1 MLGFED
7 RLDEESK
14 AVLEMIP
21 ESLLDLSDIPTAR
34 ASVEGLMAAMFAA
47 APEIPG
53 VEMED
58 HWAPGPPGDPDVMV
72 RVYTPSG
79 IEGPVPALYWIHG
92 GGMVLGNVAMDD
104 LNCKGVAVEMGCVVA
119 SVEYRLAP
127 EHPHPAPI
135 EDCYAGLKWLAD
147 NADRLS
153 ADGSRIV
160 IGGASA
166 GGGLAAALALLARD
180 RAEVPIIF
188 QQLIYPML
196 DDRNITPA
204 SHYVQHPKVWNREAN
219 IAGWSAL
226 LGKPAGSDG
235 VSAYASPARAENL
248 ADLPPA
254 FIIVG
259 ELDLFVDEDI
269 DYAQRLIQA
278 GVPVELHVFPG
289 AFHGSDLMVPTSE
302 NSRRWAEI
310 RTAALRQALHGTPDT
325 KA

>member
-1 MLGFED
+1 MVRFED

-34 ASVEGLMAAMFAA
+34 AELDGLAAERFAA
-47 APEIPG
+47 VPDIPG

-58 HWAPGPPGDPDVMV
+58 HWVPGAPGDPDVMV

-79 IEGPVPALYWIHG
+79 VDGPVPGLYWMHG
-92 GGMVLGNVAMDD
+92 GGMVMGNVRMDD
-104 LNCKGVAVEMGCVVA
+104 LKCKEVVADTGCMVA

-135 EDCYAGLKWLAD
+135 EDCYAGLKWFAANSDALGL
-147 NADRLS
+147 DR
-153 ADGSRIV
+153 SRIA
-160 IGGASA
+160 IGGGSA
-166 GGGLAAALALLARD
+166 GGGLAAALALVARD
-180 RAEVPIIF
+180 RGEVEVCF

-196 DDRNITPA
+196 DDRNITPS
-204 SHYVQHPKVWNREAN
+204 SHYVQHPKVWNRQAN

-226 LGKPAGSDG
+226 LGKPAGSDD
-235 VSAYASPARAENL
+235 VSPYASPARAE
-248 ADLPPA
+248 DLSGIPPA

-269 DYAQRLIQA
+269 EYAQRLIQA
-278 GVPVELHVFPG
+278 GVPTELHVFPG
-289 AFHGSDLMVPTSE
+289 AFHGSDLMLPMSE
-302 NSRRWAEI
+302 NSRRWAAI
-310 RTAALRQALHGTPDT
+310 RKSALRQALGGSD
-325 KA
+325 